1 MITSQVE
8 KILSHYASDN
18 PGVKANLARLFM
30 HGELK
35 GTGRL
40 MILPIDQ
47 GFEHGP
53 GRCFAMNP
61 AAYDPMFHFQMA
73 VDAGFSAFAAPLG
86 MLEVGASQFA
96 GKVPLV
102 LKMNSSNSLMSS
114 ELPADQAITGSVDDA
129 LRLGCSAVGFTI
141 YPGSDQSLE
150 MYEEIS
156 AIIQEAK
163 ARGLAVIIWSYPRGN
178 MSKAGETALDV
189 ISYGAHMACLLG
201 AHIVKVKLP
210 SSHLEMKEAKPV
222 YEENH
227 VPLSDLK
234 DRVKHVVDCC
244 FSGRRFV
251 IFSGGESQSVD
262 GVLQEVTAIAEGGG
276 GGSIMGRNCF
286 KRPRAEAMD
295 LIAKVMHV
303 YKTVGL

>member
-1 MITSQVE
+1 MITPQIE
-8 KILSHYASDN
+8 KILSNYSSDN
-18 PGVKANLARLFM
+18 PGVKANLVRLFM

-61 AAYDPMFHFQMA
+61 AAYDPLFHFQMA

-96 GKVPLV
+96 GQVPLI
-102 LKMNSSNSLMSS
+102 LKMNSSNSLMSK
-114 ELPADQAITGSVDDA
+114 EMPADQAITGSIDDA
-129 LRLGCSAVGFTI
+129 LRLGCSAIGFTI

-156 AIIQEAK
+156 SIIQEAK
-163 ARGLAVIIWSYPRGN
+163 ARGLAAIIWSYPRGN
-178 MSKAGETALDV
+178 ISKDGETALDV

-210 SSHLEMKEAKPV
+210 SSHLEISDAKTIYEA
-222 YEENH
+222 NH
-227 VPLSDLK
+227 VPVAELK

-244 FSGRRFV
+244 FSGRRVV
-251 IFSGGESQSVD
+251 IFSGGESQSMD
-262 GVLQEVTAIAEGGG
+262 GVLSEVTAIAQGGG
-276 GGSIMGRNCF
+276 SGSIMGRNCF

-295 LIAKVMHV
+295 LIAQIMNV